1 MTPNES
7 LRVIL
12 ALEWLMC
19 YLLRQNY
26 MFIYKISVTNMEV
39 YTLDNG
45 FMPLKAAW
53 IYTFRLT
60 IDLEYF
66 E

>member
-1 MTPNES
+1 LPRLMTPNES
-7 LRVIL
+7 LRVE

-39 YTLDNG
+39 YTLGNG

-53 IYTFRLT
+53 I
-60 IDLEYF
+60 
-66 E
+66 

>member
-1 MTPNES
+1 
-7 LRVIL
+7 
-12 ALEWLMC
+12 
-19 YLLRQNY
+19 
-26 MFIYKISVTNMEV
+26 MFLYNISVTNMEV

>member
-1 MTPNES
+1 M
-7 LRVIL
+7 
-12 ALEWLMC
+12 
-19 YLLRQNY
+19 YL
-26 MFIYKISVTNMEV
+26 YKISVTNMEV

-45 FMPLKAAW
+45 FMPLKAAR

-66 E
+66 EKQHGYKLPD